1 MLFLLSVLKKSGHG
15 WLLMNGIG
23 ASGTSPNFRDAAL
36 VNEYEKL
43 WFSEHP
49 IFNGDSEVFAMTGGW
64 HLPGQAHDWHDLV
77 SAKLLITALRYSE
90 PWVEAFQMP
99 DGSYKVLQRIT

>member
-1 MLFLLSVLKKSGHG
+1 MLFLLSVLKKSEHG

-23 ASGTSPNFRDAAL
+23 ASGIVPIFEDAAL

-49 IFNGDSEVFAMTGGW
+49 IFNGDSRSV
-64 HLPGQAHDWHDLV
+64 
-77 SAKLLITALRYSE
+77 RYDRRLASS
-90 PWVEAFQMP
+90 WT
-99 DGSYKVLQRIT
+99 SS